1 MVKNRRTNVKHLPRS
16 HDESW
21 LQRSLPKRW
30 LTASLAV
37 DPSDPLMIM
46 TMTMTKLM
54 RQGRQL
60 PLSLSVDLQCKTT
73 EMPRL
78 KSLTKEINLGK
89 LSSFCSSPV
98 SGELH
103 APINVTLATKNY
115 AQFRSVSRSDPI
127 RSDPKMPGAT
137 FFSALVSVFFR
148 FNLQSQIFYCLQ
160 FCWRCFYFFFWCCA
174 RETVTMKK
182 DFWSV
187 VFVAMAY
194 LKLWPTSDAR
204 TQIRIRRRR
213 GPFKTSSKLI
223 LAAKTVKCCEKN
235 AKANPWDTKSNFY
248 QLKDPR
254 RDHHHHRHDHH
265 VELGLANDE

>member
-1 MVKNRRTNVKHLPRS
+1 
-16 HDESW
+16 
-21 LQRSLPKRW
+21 
-30 LTASLAV
+30 
-37 DPSDPLMIM
+37 
-46 TMTMTKLM
+46 
-54 RQGRQL
+54 
-60 PLSLSVDLQCKTT
+60 
-73 EMPRL
+73 MPRL

-127 RSDPKMPGAT
+127 RSKNAWSNI
-137 FFSALVSVFFR
+137 FFSSFFSLFNHRFFTVCNFVGVVFF
-148 FNLQSQIFYCLQ
+148 
-160 FCWRCFYFFFWCCA
+160 FFLCCA

-235 AKANPWDTKSNFY
+235 AKANPRDTKSNFY

-254 RDHHHHRHDHH
+254 RDHHHHHHDHH
-265 VELGLANDE
+265 LVLGLANDE

>member
-54 RQGRQL
+54 RQGRHYCSS
-60 PLSLSVDLQCKTT
+60 PSLSLSLWDLQCKTT

-127 RSDPKMPGAT
+127 QKCLEQHFFQL
-137 FFSALVSVFFR
+137 FFSLSSITDFLLSAILLAL
-148 FNLQSQIFYCLQ
+148 
-160 FCWRCFYFFFWCCA
+160 FFFCA
-174 RETVTMKK
+174 VPVKLSQWRNI
-182 DFWSV
+182 FGQW
-187 VFVAMAY
+187 F
-194 LKLWPTSDAR
+194 LWPWH
-204 TQIRIRRRR
+204 I
-213 GPFKTSSKLI
+213 
-223 LAAKTVKCCEKN
+223 
-235 AKANPWDTKSNFY
+235 
-248 QLKDPR
+248 
-254 RDHHHHRHDHH
+254 
-265 VELGLANDE
+265 

>member
-1 MVKNRRTNVKHLPRS
+1 
-16 HDESW
+16 
-21 LQRSLPKRW
+21 
-30 LTASLAV
+30 
-37 DPSDPLMIM
+37 
-46 TMTMTKLM
+46 
-54 RQGRQL
+54 
-60 PLSLSVDLQCKTT
+60 
-73 EMPRL
+73 MPRL

-127 RSDPKMPGAT
+127 QKCLEQHFFQLV
-137 FFSALVSVFFR
+137 FFS
-148 FNLQSQIFYCLQ
+148 LQSQIFYCLR
-160 FCWRCFYFFFWCCA
+160 FCWRCFFLCCA

-194 LKLWPTSDAR
+194 LELWPTSDAR
-204 TQIRIRRRR
+204 TQIRIRIRRRR

-235 AKANPWDTKSNFY
+235 AKANPRDTKSNFY

-254 RDHHHHRHDHH
+254 RDHHHHYHDHH

>member
-30 LTASLAV
+30 LTARLAV

-60 PLSLSVDLQCKTT
+60 PLSLSLCVDLQCKTT
-73 EMPRL
+73 EMPWL

-103 APINVTLATKNY
+103 APFNVTLATKNY

-127 RSDPKMPGAT
+127 RSKNAWSNI
-137 FFSALVSVFFR
+137 FFSSR
-148 FNLQSQIFYCLQ
+148 FS
-160 FCWRCFYFFFWCCA
+160 FFFVSIFNH
-174 RETVTMKK
+174 RFFTVCN
-182 DFWSV
+182 FVGV
-187 VFVAMAY
+187 VFLFCAVPVK
-194 LKLWPTSDAR
+194 LSQWRKIFGQWFLWPWH
-204 TQIRIRRRR
+204 I
-213 GPFKTSSKLI
+213 
-223 LAAKTVKCCEKN
+223 
-235 AKANPWDTKSNFY
+235 
-248 QLKDPR
+248 
-254 RDHHHHRHDHH
+254 
-265 VELGLANDE
+265 

>member
-1 MVKNRRTNVKHLPRS
+1 MP
-16 HDESW
+16 
-21 LQRSLPKRW
+21 SL
-30 LTASLAV
+30 
-37 DPSDPLMIM
+37 
-46 TMTMTKLM
+46 
-54 RQGRQL
+54 G
-60 PLSLSVDLQCKTT
+60 LSV
-73 EMPRL
+73 
-78 KSLTKEINLGK
+78 
-89 LSSFCSSPV
+89 
-98 SGELH
+98 
-103 APINVTLATKNY
+103 
-115 AQFRSVSRSDPI
+115 DPI

-137 FFSALVSVFFR
+137 FFSARFFLSSITD
-148 FNLQSQIFYCLQ
+148 FLLSAILLAL
-160 FCWRCFYFFFWCCA
+160 FFFLCCA

-235 AKANPWDTKSNFY
+235 AKANPRDTKSNFY

-254 RDHHHHRHDHH
+254 RDHHHHHRHDHP

>member
-54 RQGRQL
+54 RQGRHYCSS
-60 PLSLSVDLQCKTT
+60 PSLSLSVDLQCKTT

-127 RSDPKMPGAT
+127 RSKNALSNI
-137 FFSALVSVFFR
+137 FFSSFFSLFNHRFFTVCNFVGVVFFFVLCPWNCHNEERFLVSGFCGHG
-148 FNLQSQIFYCLQ
+148 IFKIMADFGCEDSDTDSGSDSE
-160 FCWRCFYFFFWCCA
+160 
-174 RETVTMKK
+174 ETR
-182 DFWSV
+182 
-187 VFVAMAY
+187 
-194 LKLWPTSDAR
+194 P
-204 TQIRIRRRR
+204 I
-213 GPFKTSSKLI
+213 
-223 LAAKTVKCCEKN
+223 
-235 AKANPWDTKSNFY
+235 
-248 QLKDPR
+248 
-254 RDHHHHRHDHH
+254 
-265 VELGLANDE
+265 

>member
-54 RQGRQL
+54 RQGCSS
-60 PLSLSVDLQCKTT
+60 PSLSLWVISVDLQCKTT

-127 RSDPKMPGAT
+127 RSKNALSNI
-137 FFSALVSVFFR
+137 FFSSFFSLFNYRFFTVCNFVGVVFF
-148 FNLQSQIFYCLQ
+148 L
-160 FCWRCFYFFFWCCA
+160 CCA

-204 TQIRIRRRR
+204 TQIRIRIRRRR

-235 AKANPWDTKSNFY
+235 AKANPRDTKSNFY

-254 RDHHHHRHDHH
+254 RDHHHLDHDHH
-265 VELGLANDE
+265 LVLGLANDE

>member
-1 MVKNRRTNVKHLPRS
+1 
-16 HDESW
+16 
-21 LQRSLPKRW
+21 
-30 LTASLAV
+30 
-37 DPSDPLMIM
+37 
-46 TMTMTKLM
+46 
-54 RQGRQL
+54 
-60 PLSLSVDLQCKTT
+60 
-73 EMPRL
+73 MPRL

-103 APINVTLATKNY
+103 APINVTRWRQKTMPSLGL
-115 AQFRSVSRSDPI
+115 SVDPI

-160 FCWRCFYFFFWCCA
+160 FCWRCFFLCCA

-235 AKANPWDTKSNFY
+235 AKANPRDTKSNFY

-254 RDHHHHRHDHH
+254 RDHHHHHRHDHH

>member
-1 MVKNRRTNVKHLPRS
+1 
-16 HDESW
+16 
-21 LQRSLPKRW
+21 
-30 LTASLAV
+30 
-37 DPSDPLMIM
+37 
-46 TMTMTKLM
+46 
-54 RQGRQL
+54 
-60 PLSLSVDLQCKTT
+60 
-73 EMPRL
+73 MPRL

-127 RSDPKMPGAT
+127 RSKNAWSNI
-137 FFSALVSVFFR
+137 FSALFFS
-148 FNLQSQIFYCLQ
+148 LQSQIFYCLQ
-160 FCWRCFYFFFWCCA
+160 FCWRCFFFIFFLCCA

-204 TQIRIRRRR
+204 TQIRIRIRIRRRR

-235 AKANPWDTKSNFY
+235 AKANPRDTKSNFY

-254 RDHHHHRHDHH
+254 RDHHHHHRHDHH

>member
-1 MVKNRRTNVKHLPRS
+1 
-16 HDESW
+16 
-21 LQRSLPKRW
+21 
-30 LTASLAV
+30 
-37 DPSDPLMIM
+37 
-46 TMTMTKLM
+46 
-54 RQGRQL
+54 
-60 PLSLSVDLQCKTT
+60 
-73 EMPRL
+73 MPRL

-127 RSDPKMPGAT
+127 RSKNAWSNI
-137 FFSALVSVFFR
+137 FFSSRFSFFFR

-160 FCWRCFYFFFWCCA
+160 FCWRCFFFFLCCA

-204 TQIRIRRRR
+204 TQIRIRIRRRR

-235 AKANPWDTKSNFY
+235 AKANPRDTKSNFY

-254 RDHHHHRHDHH
+254 PDHHHLDHDHH
-265 VELGLANDE
+265 LVLGLANDE

>member
-1 MVKNRRTNVKHLPRS
+1 MLNICHDPMTRADCKDRS
-16 HDESW
+16 RNADWQPVWLSIRPIRWWWWQWQWRSSW
-21 LQRSLPKRW
+21 GKAGI
-30 LTASLAV
+30 TAA
-37 DPSDPLMIM
+37 P
-46 TMTMTKLM
+46 
-54 RQGRQL
+54 

-127 RSDPKMPGAT
+127 RSKNAWSNI
-137 FFSALVSVFFR
+137 FFSSFFLSSITDFLLSAILLAL
-148 FNLQSQIFYCLQ
+148 
-160 FCWRCFYFFFWCCA
+160 FFFLCCA

-204 TQIRIRRRR
+204 TQIRIRVRIRRRR

-235 AKANPWDTKSNFY
+235 AKANPRDTKSNFY

-254 RDHHHHRHDHH
+254 RDHHHHPHDHH
-265 VELGLANDE
+265 LVLGLANDE

>member
-30 LTASLAV
+30 LTARLAV

-60 PLSLSVDLQCKTT
+60 PLSLSLCVDLQCKTT

-127 RSDPKMPGAT
+127 RSKNAWSNI
-137 FFSALVSVFFR
+137 FFSSFFLSSITDFLLSAILLALFF
-148 FNLQSQIFYCLQ
+148 
-160 FCWRCFYFFFWCCA
+160 FYFFFVLCPWNCHNEERFLVSGFCGHGIFKIMA
-174 RETVTMKK
+174 DFGCEDSDTDSDSDSEETR
-182 DFWSV
+182 
-187 VFVAMAY
+187 
-194 LKLWPTSDAR
+194 P
-204 TQIRIRRRR
+204 I
-213 GPFKTSSKLI
+213 
-223 LAAKTVKCCEKN
+223 
-235 AKANPWDTKSNFY
+235 
-248 QLKDPR
+248 
-254 RDHHHHRHDHH
+254 
-265 VELGLANDE
+265 

>member
-1 MVKNRRTNVKHLPRS
+1 
-16 HDESW
+16 
-21 LQRSLPKRW
+21 
-30 LTASLAV
+30 
-37 DPSDPLMIM
+37 
-46 TMTMTKLM
+46 MTMTKLM

-60 PLSLSVDLQCKTT
+60 SLSLSLSVDLQCKTT

-127 RSDPKMPGAT
+127 RSKNAWSNI
-137 FFSALVSVFFR
+137 FFSSFFLSSITDFLLSAILLAL
-148 FNLQSQIFYCLQ
+148 
-160 FCWRCFYFFFWCCA
+160 FFFLCCA

-204 TQIRIRRRR
+204 TQIRIRVRIRRRR

-235 AKANPWDTKSNFY
+235 AKANPRDTKSNFY

-254 RDHHHHRHDHH
+254 RDHHQHHRHDHH

>member
-60 PLSLSVDLQCKTT
+60 PLSLSLSVDLQCKTT

-127 RSDPKMPGAT
+127 QSKNALSNI
-137 FFSALVSVFFR
+137 FFSSFFLSSITDFLLSAILLALFFFVLCPWNCHNEERFLVSGFCGHGIFR
-148 FNLQSQIFYCLQ
+148 IMADFGCEDSDTDSE
-160 FCWRCFYFFFWCCA
+160 
-174 RETVTMKK
+174 ETR
-182 DFWSV
+182 
-187 VFVAMAY
+187 
-194 LKLWPTSDAR
+194 P
-204 TQIRIRRRR
+204 I
-213 GPFKTSSKLI
+213 
-223 LAAKTVKCCEKN
+223 
-235 AKANPWDTKSNFY
+235 
-248 QLKDPR
+248 
-254 RDHHHHRHDHH
+254 
-265 VELGLANDE
+265 

>member
-30 LTASLAV
+30 LTARLAV

-60 PLSLSVDLQCKTT
+60 PLSLSLCVDLQCKTT

-127 RSDPKMPGAT
+127 RSKNALSNI
-137 FFSALVSVFFR
+137 FFSSRFSFFFVSIFNHRFFTVCNFVGVVFFCAVPVK
-148 FNLQSQIFYCLQ
+148 LSQWRKIFGQ
-160 FCWRCFYFFFWCCA
+160 WF
-174 RETVTMKK
+174 
-182 DFWSV
+182 
-187 VFVAMAY
+187 
-194 LKLWPTSDAR
+194 LWPWH
-204 TQIRIRRRR
+204 I
-213 GPFKTSSKLI
+213 
-223 LAAKTVKCCEKN
+223 
-235 AKANPWDTKSNFY
+235 
-248 QLKDPR
+248 
-254 RDHHHHRHDHH
+254 
-265 VELGLANDE
+265 

>member
-1 MVKNRRTNVKHLPRS
+1 MVKNRRTNVKHLPRC

-37 DPSDPLMIM
+37 DPSDPPMIM
-46 TMTMTKLM
+46 TMTMTKRM
-54 RQGRQL
+54 RQGQHYCNSP
-60 PLSLSVDLQCKTT
+60 PLSLSLSLSEICVDLQCKTT

-103 APINVTLATKNY
+103 ALLNVSWRQKTMPSLGLSVDPIP
-115 AQFRSVSRSDPI
+115 SDPMRSDPI
-127 RSDPKMPGAT
+127 RKCVHKNALSNI
-137 FFSALVSVFFR
+137 FFSSRFCFFSSIFNHRFFTVCNFVGVVFF
-148 FNLQSQIFYCLQ
+148 FLFHCP
-160 FCWRCFYFFFWCCA
+160 

-194 LKLWPTSDAR
+194 LKLWPTW
-204 TQIRIRRRR
+204 IR
-213 GPFKTSSKLI
+213 GLGFGFGGDE
-223 LAAKTVKCCEKN
+223 AH
-235 AKANPWDTKSNFY
+235 
-248 QLKDPR
+248 LKPLR
-254 RDHHHHRHDHH
+254 
-265 VELGLANDE
+265 N

>member
-1 MVKNRRTNVKHLPRS
+1 
-16 HDESW
+16 
-21 LQRSLPKRW
+21 
-30 LTASLAV
+30 
-37 DPSDPLMIM
+37 
-46 TMTMTKLM
+46 
-54 RQGRQL
+54 
-60 PLSLSVDLQCKTT
+60 
-73 EMPRL
+73 MPRL

-127 RSDPKMPGAT
+127 RSKNAWSNI
-137 FFSALVSVFFR
+137 FFSSFF
-148 FNLQSQIFYCLQ
+148 QSSITDFLLSAILLL
-160 FCWRCFYFFFWCCA
+160 FFLCCA

-204 TQIRIRRRR
+204 TQIRIRIRRRR

-235 AKANPWDTKSNFY
+235 AKANPRDTKSNFY
-248 QLKDPR
+248 QLKYPR
-254 RDHHHHRHDHH
+254 RDHHHRHDHH
-265 VELGLANDE
+265 LVLGLANDE